1 MKLIRPYRCAAL
13 ALAACLAAAV
23 DAATVGRPQGP
34 ALIGRPLDL
43 VVPLV
48 LEGAGDAAPECA
60 EADVFYGDQR
70 VAPGSVSTE
79 LQAGPRGPTVRIRA
93 MPAINEPVITVYL
106 QLGCGSRFTRRI
118 VLLTEPDPAA
128 EQSRPLPAGART
140 EAAEAAANS
149 APLNLSMSRGL
160 PSVQPAAGAAEAP
173 KPSAPKRKPAA
184 KPKSAA
190 PAPAQAAAPS
200 QAARAGGQAAVA
212 PAPSAGPAA
221 APRDK
226 LKLEAPIGLGEPS
239 PSSEEALR
247 QAARLQAIERDLG
260 DMRQFLQ
267 RNDATMLQ
275 LHAQLVRAENER
287 YSNPL
292 VYVLLALVAVMA
304 GFMAYL
310 WRQTARMQ
318 EAAAANWWRDPAGD
332 REPRRPRPG
341 AEAAPVVARPA
352 PLSRP
357 GDDDDDAPGKP
368 RSRLVSQA
376 PEPLEPVP
384 HEPAQPPTMHAPLH
398 VSARTDGDFQ
408 PSQTG
413 TRALKAEELHDVQQE
428 ADFFSSLGE
437 YDRAID
443 VLRSHIQANP
453 ETSAVAWLDLV
464 EIYHRLGRREDF
476 DWVRREFQ
484 RRFNAKVPEFD
495 SYSLENAG
503 IEAYD
508 NAMQRIIALWPA
520 RRVLDVIEESIFRG
534 PSKDGAQAFSLQAYR
549 ELLLLHHIGQQV
561 LSDSA
566 SHSGFHEEASEMVG
580 GNSDFG
586 AEGFSHTSI
595 HPLSTGLAGK
605 DEAEGQGGAVL
616 DLDLSLDE
624 PAAAPASG
632 AMLDFDLPEIDP
644 ALAAPSRGPRE

>member
-1 MKLIRPYRCAAL
+1 
-13 ALAACLAAAV
+13 
-23 DAATVGRPQGP
+23 
-34 ALIGRPLDL
+34 
-43 VVPLV
+43 
-48 LEGAGDAAPECA
+48 
-60 EADVFYGDQR
+60 
-70 VAPGSVSTE
+70 
-79 LQAGPRGPTVRIRA
+79 
-93 MPAINEPVITVYL
+93 
-106 QLGCGSRFTRRI
+106 
-118 VLLTEPDPAA
+118 
-128 EQSRPLPAGART
+128 
-140 EAAEAAANS
+140 
-149 APLNLSMSRGL
+149 
-160 PSVQPAAGAAEAP
+160 
-173 KPSAPKRKPAA
+173 
-184 KPKSAA
+184 
-190 PAPAQAAAPS
+190 
-200 QAARAGGQAAVA
+200 
-212 PAPSAGPAA
+212 
-221 APRDK
+221 
-226 LKLEAPIGLGEPS
+226 
-239 PSSEEALR
+239 
-247 QAARLQAIERDLG
+247 
-260 DMRQFLQ
+260 
-267 RNDATMLQ
+267 
-275 LHAQLVRAENER
+275 
-287 YSNPL
+287 
-292 VYVLLALVAVMA
+292 
-304 GFMAYL
+304 
-310 WRQTARMQ
+310 MQ
-318 EAAAANWWRDPAGD
+318 EAAAATWWRDPASD
-332 REPRRPRPG
+332 RDARRPRAG
-341 AEAAPVVARPA
+341 AEAAPVVARA
-352 PLSRP
+352 EASKP
-357 GDDDDDAPGKP
+357 GEDEDDASGKP

-376 PEPLEPVP
+376 PEPMVHPDPV
-384 HEPAQPPTMHAPLH
+384 QPPTMQAPLH

-495 SYSLENAG
+495 NYSLENAG

-561 LSDSA
+561 LSDSP

-605 DEAEGQGGAVL
+605 DEAEGQGGPVL

-624 PAAAPASG
+624 PAAAPATG

-644 ALAAPSRGPRE
+644 ALAAPSRGSRE